1 MVGQMMGGGSKKKS
15 SGLLAENRSGICFE
29 SGAKFIPKSLAEY
42 LLKGLPTIKVA
53 WDTFEVKLSKTA
65 TQFLATLPSFS
76 ENP

>member
-29 SGAKFIPKSLAEY
+29 SGAKFIPKSPAEY

-53 WDTFEVKLSKTA
+53 
-65 TQFLATLPSFS
+65 
-76 ENP
+76 